1 MTVEKYD
8 FQNIKKLGSLILE
21 HQGVPA
27 DQAETVAHSLVTA
40 DLRGVS
46 SHGILRLPVYIKR
59 LENGKITAKPNVKKV
74 FETDSTIVLD
84 GDHGLGQVVAQE
96 AVNQLISKSEQSK
109 IAAVAIR
116 RSNHYGAAAYWA
128 MQLADRGMIGLS
140 VSNVEP
146 LMPPPGGTEARV
158 GNNPISFAVPSSN
171 NPSIVLDMATSVVPL
186 GKVLNAKSKGESIPE
201 GWAVNAKGLPT
212 TDPDEVVNGGSLFP
226 VGGPKGYGLSIMVD
240 VLSALLSN
248 GAIGNQINSMYQTL
262 DKPNDISHFFLG
274 FKVNG
279 FMPEEQFK
287 GLVDQYIS
295 YVKVTP
301 LAEGAKEIFMPGE
314 IEHRNF
320 ERNLVEGIVIPESVI
335 GELVELATKAGISQ
349 EQIARLTSPLE
360 TVANSLT

>member
-1 MTVEKYD
+1 MTVEKFD
-8 FQNIKKLGSLILE
+8 SLKIKKLGSLILE
-21 HQGVPA
+21 HHGVPVE
-27 DQAETVAHSLVTA
+27 QASTVANSLITA

-59 LENGKITAKPNVKKV
+59 LENGKITAKPNIMKV
-74 FETDSTIVLD
+74 YETDSTIVLD

-96 AVNQLISKSEQSK
+96 AVNELISKSKQSK
-109 IAAVAIR
+109 ITAVAIR

-128 MQLADRGMIGLS
+128 MQLAEHGMIGLS

-146 LMPPPGGTEARV
+146 LMPPPGGTEPRV
-158 GNNPISFAVPSSN
+158 GNNPISFAVPASG

-186 GKVLNAKSKGESIPE
+186 GKILNAKSKNESIPE

-248 GAIGNQINSMYQTL
+248 GAIGDQINSMYQTL

-274 FKVNG
+274 IKVDG
-279 FMPEEQFK
+279 FMPEQQFK
-287 GLVDQYIS
+287 GIIDQYIS
-295 YVKVTP
+295 YVKATP
-301 LAEGAKEIFMPGE
+301 LAENAKEVFMPGE

-320 ERNLVEGIVIPESVI
+320 EKSKVEGIAVPESVI
-335 GELVELATKAGISQ
+335 RELVGLATKAGIGNDIIL
-349 EQIARLTSPLE
+349 ELTSPLGA
-360 TVANSLT
+360 VSN